1 MAIAHPWYWQ
11 IQALGQGPDYYFW
24 ATFLPHEADP
34 LAAFVARHHPPN
46 FCHHRT
52 ARAPHRMTCYAQY
65 VDRHTYEKLQAQ
77 ARGEDIPVWVAA
89 TIEVCDHTLSITNLL
104 GGDDD
109 GETALLIEIAQAANL
124 TMQQWRVSYGGDGYA
139 GGDVAQ
145 GNESHSLL
153 AYLNR
158 ADSGPD

>member
-1 MAIAHPWYWQ
+1 
-11 IQALGQGPDYYFW
+11 
-24 ATFLPHEADP
+24 
-34 LAAFVARHHPPN
+34 
-46 FCHHRT
+46 
-52 ARAPHRMTCYAQY
+52 MTRYAQY

-77 ARGEDIPVWVAA
+77 ARGEDTPVWVAA

-145 GNESHSLL
+145 GNDPHSLL